1 MRARSDELVMV
12 MREVERLD
20 SVLRE
25 LVAYPAAGQRVR
37 RVRITAEDELEAAY
51 WSAALYQ
58 GEPTDGV

>member
-1 MRARSDELVMV
+1 

-25 LVAYPAAGQRVR
+25 LVAYPTAGQRVR